1 MTFAED
7 LIRMIETRR
16 SEIAASLAAGNA
28 TNWESYNRIVGQ
40 NQGLT
45 EALGIIN
52 FLLKEDDEDE

>member
-1 MTFAED
+1 MTFTEE
-7 LIRMIETRR
+7 LIRMLETKR

-45 EALGIIN
+45 EALGMIN
-52 FLLKEDDEDE
+52 FLLKEEDEDD